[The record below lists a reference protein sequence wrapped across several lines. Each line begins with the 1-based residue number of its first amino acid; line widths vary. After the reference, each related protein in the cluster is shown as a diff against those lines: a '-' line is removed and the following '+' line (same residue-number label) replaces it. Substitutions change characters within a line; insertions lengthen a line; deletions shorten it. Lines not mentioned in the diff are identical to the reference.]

1 MYIHMHICIYVLT
14 SVQLVSISHD
24 RVYSNIKIYTVY
36 QRVTSYLMS
45 NMLKAGDTIQ
55 IQNNKTSYILYDTS

>member
-1 MYIHMHICIYVLT
+1 MHICIYVLI

-24 RVYSNIKIYTVY
+24 RVYSNIIYTVY

-45 NMLKAGDTIQ
+45 NMLKAGDT
-55 IQNNKTSYILYDTS
+55 NSDAKNKTSYILYDTS